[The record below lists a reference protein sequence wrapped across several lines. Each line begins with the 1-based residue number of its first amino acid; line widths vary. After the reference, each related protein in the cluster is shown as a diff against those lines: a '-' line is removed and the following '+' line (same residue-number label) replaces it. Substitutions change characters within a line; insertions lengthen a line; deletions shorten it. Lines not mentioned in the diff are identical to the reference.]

1 MRHIFEV
8 TMVIKKPTEEPHLN
22 RVTFRVYNMT
32 RNEAVDFGTKYAKML
47 NDELK
52 GPGYDC
58 LYTIAGP
65 RLDD

>member
-22 RVTFRVYNMT
+22 RVTYRLYSMT
-32 RNEAVDFGTKYAKML
+32 RQEAVDWAIKAA
-47 NDELK
+47 
-52 GPGYDC
+52 GPDYEC